1 MFHVDNNTGVPV
13 MPPVAAEL
21 SKTTLYFTEG
31 GNGIPPTY
39 PGPDW
44 FNIIQSELL
53 KILEEAGITPDKADT
68 GQIMA
73 ALKKL
78 FITNSG
84 SAGAIAGL
92 TGQEN
97 TFPYFTGEDTMA
109 LTPLSAFVRGILG
122 KTSASEFVKSIS
134 AGCAF
139 SGSVAVGGDNG
150 NWTTAQFIEWL
161 ESQGAFNH
169 PYWMCKGSWYY
180 AGNKIITDTGCGNI
194 QLAGAVVEVMG
205 TKSAMTIRVTTPTT
219 APNGTPGAQFTYIN
233 HGDGYSP
240 GWRRTGDAVT
250 SVGRI
255 TAMSGTDRGAT
266 TGLQMYE
273 AYNNGYPATYGNVL
287 HLKGRTAAGEGELF
301 IGWSGTSGAHA
312 PVYIR
317 SRRDTDSAT
326 WSDWAQVYTSKDSFN
341 AATATKL
348 QTARKI
354 NGVAFDGTSD
364 ITITATD
371 TTSATAVRLGSVS
384 SYTPSGNEV
393 SWTQNLGDGNVLTG
407 MIIQDTGKNS
417 ADNIGGIYYRRLQY
431 CVNGTWLNAS
441 SV

>member
-92 TGQEN
+92 TGENN
-97 TFPYFTGEDTMA
+97 TFPYFTGEDEMA
-109 LTPLSAFVRGILG
+109 LTPLSAFVRSILG
-122 KTSASEFVKSIS
+122 KNSASEFIKAIGLS
-134 AGCAF
+134 
-139 SGSVAVGGDNG
+139 
-150 NWTTAQFIEWL
+150 
-161 ESQGAFNH
+161 
-169 PYWMCKGSWYY
+169 P
-180 AGNKIITDTGCGNI
+180 DT
-194 QLAGAVVEVMG
+194 LL
-205 TKSAMTIRVTTPTT
+205 S
-219 APNGTPGAQFTYIN
+219 
-233 HGDGYSP
+233 S
-240 GWRRTGDAVT
+240 
-250 SVGRI
+250 GRI
-255 TAMSGTDRGAT
+255 TALSGSSQGA

-273 AYNNGYPATYGNVL
+273 AYNNGYPIPYGNVL
-287 HLKGRTAAGEGELF
+287 HLKGGAASGEGELL

-317 SRRDTDSAT
+317 SRRDNDEAE
-326 WSDWAQVYTSKDSFN
+326 WSEWAQVFTSKDSFN

-354 NGVAFDGTSD
+354 NNVAFDGTSD
-364 ITITATD
+364 ITISSTD
-371 TTSATAVRLGSVS
+371 SGAVRNFQ
-384 SYTPSGNEV
+384 YTNEVFHNPGGTEITWTFRAPSGCQLSGIYVQE
-393 SWTQNLGDGNVLTG
+393 TGDNT
-407 MIIQDTGKNS
+407 
-417 ADNIGGIYYRRLQY
+417 ADNIGGVYYKSAQIYI
-431 CVNGTWLNAS
+431 NGSWRTVS
-441 SV
+441 G